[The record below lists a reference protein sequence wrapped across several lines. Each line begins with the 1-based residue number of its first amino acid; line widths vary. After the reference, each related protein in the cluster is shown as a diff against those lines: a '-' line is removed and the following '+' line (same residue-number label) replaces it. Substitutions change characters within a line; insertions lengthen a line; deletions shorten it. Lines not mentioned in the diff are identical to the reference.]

1 SSESTVSKV
10 TLTVPEGYRLKDGG
24 SDLKTSCDWGRFVRR
39 ESQAGRVITVEEEA
53 QLTQARV
60 PVKDYEKFG
69 QFAGEADLLQ
79 LRDVLLVK

>member
-1 SSESTVSKV
+1 V

-24 SDLKTSCDWGRFVRR
+24 GEAKTSCAYGRFVRK
-39 ESQAGRVITVEEEA
+39 ETQAGRVITVEEEA
-53 QLTQARV
+53 QVSQARV
-60 PVKDYEKFG
+60 PVKDYEAFG